1 MTDDEILDQI
11 RAVVA
16 EETHAPPASVTPVAS
31 ANSIPGWDSL
41 AHTRIVMNLES
52 RLGLLLDMDA
62 TYRAANIG
70 ALIGIVRDALA
81 NKD

>member
-1 MTDDEILDQI
+1 MTDDEILQQI
-11 RAVVA
+11 RAVVG
-16 EETHAPPASVTPVAS
+16 EETQAPPTSVTLDAS

-52 RLGLLLDMDA
+52 RLGVFLDMDA

-70 ALIGIVRDALA
+70 ALIGVVRASLPA
-81 NKD
+81 KD